1 MEDVVFAVGGQSR
14 VTPPPTPLA
23 PNDRLS
29 VEKSLIEAESHRRVQ
44 LTEAPLN
51 YDAEY
56 EIEWLK
62 RRRWRRIRN

>member
-14 VTPPPTPLA
+14 VTPPPPPPPTPLA

-29 VEKSLIEAESHRRVQ
+29 VEKSLIEVESHRRIQ
-44 LTEAPLN
+44 LTETPLN

-62 RRRWRRIRN
+62 RRR